1 MLNVTGN
8 KIMAK
13 QLSTHAAAA
22 KMIRQH
28 LKAIGVPAKVKAS
41 SYSMGSSVRVEVCDI
56 TPTLLKELSTFV
68 DQFQYGHFDGMNDY
82 YEISNSRDDI
92 PQVKYT
98 FLEVDYSD
106 ELEQKAY
113 DFICN
118 RFSVGTLPASYKDVS
133 YVDETTCGSRIRN
146 LVDWTLTGKGFENTS
161 KAFWE
166 SL

>member
-1 MLNVTGN
+1 
-8 KIMAK
+8 MAK

-28 LKAIGVPAKVKAS
+28 LKSIGVPGKVKAS
-41 SYSMGSSVRVEVCDI
+41 SYSMGSSVRVEVSDI
-56 TPTLLKELSTFV
+56 TPAVRKELQAFV

-106 ELEQKAY
+106 ELGQKAY

-118 RFSVGTLPASYKDVS
+118 RFSVGTLPASYKEIT
-133 YVDETTCGSRIRN
+133 YTDETTCGSRIRN
-146 LVDWTLTGKGFENTS
+146 LVNWTLSGNKFENIS
-161 KAFWE
+161 KEFWE
-166 SL
+166 SI

>member
-1 MLNVTGN
+1 
-8 KIMAK
+8 MAK

-28 LKAIGVPAKVKAS
+28 LKSIGVPGKVKAS
-41 SYSMGSSVRVEVCDI
+41 SYSMGSSVRVEVSDI
-56 TPTLLKELSTFV
+56 TPAVRKELQAFV

-106 ELEQKAY
+106 ELGQKAY

-118 RFSVGTLPASYKDVS
+118 RFSVGTLPASYKEIT
-133 YVDETTCGSRIRN
+133 YTDETTCGSRIRN
-146 LVDWTLTGKGFENTS
+146 LVNWTFSGNKFENIS
-161 KAFWE
+161 KEFWE
-166 SL
+166 SI

>member
-1 MLNVTGN
+1 MS
-8 KIMAK
+8 K

-28 LKAIGVPAKVKAS
+28 LKAIGVTGKVKAS
-41 SYSMGSSVRVEVCDI
+41 SYSMGSSVRVEVSDI
-56 TPTLLKELSTFV
+56 TPAVRKELQAFV

-106 ELEQKAY
+106 ELGQKAY

-118 RFSVGTLPASYKDVS
+118 RFSVGTLPASYKEIT
-133 YVDETTCGSRIRN
+133 YTDETTCGSRIRN
-146 LVDWTLTGKGFENTS
+146 LVNWTLSGNKFENIS
-161 KAFWE
+161 KEFWE
-166 SL
+166 SI

>member
-1 MLNVTGN
+1 MT
-8 KIMAK
+8 K

-28 LKAIGVPAKVKAS
+28 LKSIGVPGKVKAS
-41 SYSMGSSVRVEVCDI
+41 SYSMGSSVRVEVSDI
-56 TPTLLKELSTFV
+56 TPAVRKELQAFV

-106 ELEQKAY
+106 ELGQKAY

-118 RFSVGTLPASYKDVS
+118 RFSVGTLPASYKEIT
-133 YVDETTCGSRIRN
+133 YTDETTCGSCIRN
-146 LVDWTLTGKGFENTS
+146 LVNWTLSGNKFENIS
-161 KAFWE
+161 KEFWE

>member
-1 MLNVTGN
+1 
-8 KIMAK
+8 MAK

-28 LKAIGVPAKVKAS
+28 LKSIGVPGKVKAS
-41 SYSMGSSVRVEVCDI
+41 SYSMGSSVRVEVSDI
-56 TPTLLKELSTFV
+56 TPAVRKELQAFV

-118 RFSVGTLPASYKDVS
+118 RFSVGTLPASYTEVS
-133 YVDETTCGSRIRN
+133 YADETTCGSRIRN

-161 KAFWE
+161 KEFWE